1 MQRAVLSLHA
11 TARWHAVLP
20 CCHAQHHTQHCT
32 SRSAKLIKKPSSLI
46 TKVEKSWQDFLLSE
60 GGGEAICTVSAF
72 CCHVDPENTTFCL
85 RALWT
90 WWLKH
95 VMERG
100 REQDP
105 GLHGEPAD

>member
-1 MQRAVLSLHA
+1 MWCYPVVTPSITHG
-11 TARWHAVLP
+11 
-20 CCHAQHHTQHCT
+20 T
-32 SRSAKLIKKPSSLI
+32 SRSAKLIKNPSSLI

-60 GGGEAICTVSAF
+60 GGGGKAICTVSAF
-72 CCHVDPENTTFCL
+72 CCHIDPENTRFSL

-100 REQDP
+100 KEQDP
-105 GLHGEPAD
+105 GLHGEPADESRRVRTKPLE